1 MKKVCAALV
10 ALVLLFAPA
19 AASQAATPAATPAVS
34 WVRYHVLVAAVN
46 GAATDSA
53 ALHFGSIETGFDYD
67 ISALPAG
74 TQVTFGLA
82 ETSGHNLTVGTGCC
96 ADGHIDDDTSMPP
109 ISSGGGKWEL
119 VTQAGEKIAHVRI
132 INTYDEFQDSNYK
145 TLFGT
150 LSAKAWVQIGDGDP
164 ITISSA
170 NTKNYYL
177 QFELDAN
184 SLRLAVP
191 AQYNQAWVET
201 FWQSK
206 PGLKAG
212 TSVAFKAPTF
222 VIAAKPG
229 AKATSLRPNTGRIG
243 LSLDATTADGSK
255 FQRATGNSL
264 KVKYNNS
271 TVVANWGAYLPKG
284 MKSGSV
290 VTMTPPVITVK

>member
-10 ALVLLFAPA
+10 ALVLLIAPA
-19 AASQAATPAATPAVS
+19 AAAQAATPAVS

-53 ALHFGSIETGFDYD
+53 ALHFGSIETGFEYD

-82 ETSGHNLTVGTGCC
+82 ETSGRNLTVGSGCC
-96 ADGHIDDDTSMPP
+96 ADGHIDGDTAMPP
-109 ISSGGGKWEL
+109 ISSGGGKWEH
-119 VTQAGEKIAHVRI
+119 VTQAGEKTAHVRI

-145 TLFGT
+145 ALFGK
-150 LSAKAWVQIGDGDP
+150 LSAKAWVQIGDQDAQ
-164 ITISSA
+164 TISAA
-170 NTKNYYL
+170 NAANYYL

-184 SLRLAVP
+184 STRFVVP
-191 AQYNQAWVET
+191 AQYNQVWVET

-206 PGLKAG
+206 PDLKAG
-212 TSVAFKAPTF
+212 TSVAFKAPNF
-222 VIAAKPG
+222 VSSAKPG
-229 AKATSLRPNTGRIG
+229 AKATTLRATTGRIG
-243 LSLDATTADGSK
+243 LSLDATTANGAQ

-271 TVVANWGAYLPKG
+271 TVVANWGAYLPKT
-284 MKSGSV
+284 MKAGSV
-290 VTMTPPVITVK
+290 VTMTPPVVTVK